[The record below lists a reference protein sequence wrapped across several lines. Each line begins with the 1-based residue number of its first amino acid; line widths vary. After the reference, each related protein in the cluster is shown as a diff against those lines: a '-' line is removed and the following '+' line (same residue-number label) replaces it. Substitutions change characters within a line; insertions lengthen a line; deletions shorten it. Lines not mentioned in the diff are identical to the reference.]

1 MRGPAA
7 TQPTYH
13 PARMIK
19 VINNR
24 RQLLESK
31 ELKSAVLRDS
41 FITIGHSFCSIVTHS
56 LLSILRKKPLPESP
70 EPFPGRCFAQNALL
84 VFVADLRAVLKITLQ
99 SSGMR
104 RRQNTLPPLC
114 CYLLLLLFLARFFFC
129 WAFSRLR

>member
-41 FITIGHSFCSIVTHS
+41 FITIDHSFCSIVTHS
-56 LLSILRKKPLPESP
+56 LLSILPKKPLPQSP
-70 EPFPGRCFAQNALL
+70 EPFPGRCFAQNAVS
-84 VFVADLRAVLKITLQ
+84 VFVAKDHLAKFRNAQKAK
-99 SSGMR
+99 
-104 RRQNTLPPLC
+104 
-114 CYLLLLLFLARFFFC
+114 YLTATLLLFASFTFLSPLF
-129 WAFSRLR
+129 LLLGI